1 VTVAFFLGLATTLT
15 VLGASATALS
25 LILLQNL
32 RQLTFFPAPEP
43 PEGSAR
49 EVFLT
54 GLDLPATGR
63 CKVDAQEQKT
73 MVIHELA
80 KQTGVPAKTIR
91 YYESIGLLPRPKR
104 AANNYRQ
111 YAPSEAERLR
121 FIASA
126 RSLGFSLADV
136 AEILAARDG
145 GIAPCQRVL
154 DAIGR
159 QLTAIDRRIADLLAL
174 RESLQHLQ
182 TEGAIL
188 PRDDVRGEHCIC
200 YLIKTYRENGQ
211 VKIERGELF
220 GA

>member
-1 VTVAFFLGLATTLT
+1 
-15 VLGASATALS
+15 
-25 LILLQNL
+25 
-32 RQLTFFPAPEP
+32 
-43 PEGSAR
+43 
-49 EVFLT
+49 
-54 GLDLPATGR
+54 
-63 CKVDAQEQKT
+63 

-136 AEILAARDG
+136 AEILAARDD

-159 QLTAIDRRIADLLAL
+159 QLVAIDRRIADLLAL
-174 RESLQHLQ
+174 RDSLRQLQ
-182 TEGAIL
+182 SEGAIL
-188 PRDDVRGEHCIC
+188 PRDDVQGEHCVC
-200 YLIKTYRENGQ
+200 YLLKVYRDTEHVTIQ
-211 VKIERGELF
+211 RGKLF
-220 GA
+220 DD